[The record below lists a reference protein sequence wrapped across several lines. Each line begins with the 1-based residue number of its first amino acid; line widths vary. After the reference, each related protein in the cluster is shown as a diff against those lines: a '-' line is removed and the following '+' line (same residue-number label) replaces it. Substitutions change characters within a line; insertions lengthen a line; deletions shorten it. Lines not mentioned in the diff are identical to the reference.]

1 MNIQIAEYVALDTI
15 TTVSHNFKCNLYIQN
30 NSLKAPCQV
39 STINIFTTMNS
50 HWQKNVPCMH
60 IQCKELNHISIKW
73 NYNDSQ
79 AIFMKLYKS

>member
-1 MNIQIAEYVALDTI
+1 MNIKIAEYVALDTI

-60 IQCKELNHISIKW
+60 IQCKELNHISIKK
-73 NYNDSQ
+73 NYNDFNYKNYR
-79 AIFMKLYKS
+79 IFK